1 MLLLQEEHLIM
12 KVKTLCMLED
22 KQYHTLC
29 IQFAIHLSGQLIT
42 IVEASSGHRILQL
55 LVLFVA

>member
-1 MLLLQEEHLIM
+1 MLLQEEHWIM

-22 KQYHTLC
+22 KRYQTLC
-29 IQFAIHLSGQLIT
+29 IQFAINLSRQLIT
-42 IVEASSGHRILQL
+42 IVEVLSGHRIFQL

>member
-1 MLLLQEEHLIM
+1 MLLQEEHLIM
-12 KVKTLCMLED
+12 KVKTPCMLED
-22 KQYHTLC
+22 KRYQTLC

-42 IVEASSGHRILQL
+42 IVEVLSGHRIFQL

>member
-1 MLLLQEEHLIM
+1 
-12 KVKTLCMLED
+12 MLED
-22 KQYHTLC
+22 KRYHTLC

-42 IVEASSGHRILQL
+42 IVEVLSGHRIFQL